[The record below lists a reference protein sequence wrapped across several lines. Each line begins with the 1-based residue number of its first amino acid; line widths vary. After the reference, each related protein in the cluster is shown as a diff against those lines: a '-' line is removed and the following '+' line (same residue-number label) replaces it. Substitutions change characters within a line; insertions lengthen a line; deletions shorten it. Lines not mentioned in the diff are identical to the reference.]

1 MKPRVA
7 IFFTGGTISMS
18 IDPTM
23 GGASPALS
31 GEEIVA
37 QVIGLEEIADF
48 EIINFARLPGP
59 HVTPS
64 IMLELAHAVRWVLQR
79 ENIDGVVITH
89 GTDTLDETAYF
100 LDLVLQSVKPVVFVG
115 AMRNSSELSWDGP
128 ANLIAA
134 VRVATTMEARG
145 LGVLVA
151 MSEEIIAAREVIKTH
166 TESVDTFQ
174 SRDYG
179 PIGLIDKDRII
190 IARRTTDQEYIQTDN
205 IELAVETIKMVSGG
219 DGKFIDYAIAL
230 GVRGLVLE
238 AFGRGNV
245 PPGYMQA
252 IDRAAKTGIPMVL
265 TSRCSR
271 GRTLDAYA
279 YEGAGKTLTKLG
291 VILGGVLPS
300 HKARIKLILALGAGW
315 STDRIRQSF
324 ET

>member
-1 MKPRVA
+1 LKPRVA

-37 QVIGLEEIADF
+37 QVNGLKEIADF

-64 IMLELAHAVRWVLQR
+64 IMLELAHAVRLVLQR

-100 LDLVLQSVKPVVFVG
+100 LDLILQSVKPVVFVG

-134 VRVATTMEARG
+134 VRVATTVEARG

-219 DGKFIDYAIAL
+219 DGKFIDYAIAQ

-245 PPGYMQA
+245 PPGYLGA
-252 IDRAAKTGIPMVL
+252 IDRAAKTGIPIVL

-279 YEGAGKTLTKLG
+279 YEGAGKTLTRLG

-324 ET
+324 ES

>member
-1 MKPRVA
+1 
-7 IFFTGGTISMS
+7 MS

-37 QVIGLEEIADF
+37 QVIGLKEIADF

-64 IMLELAHAVRWVLQR
+64 IMLELAHAVRSVLQR

-134 VRVATTMEARG
+134 VRVATTVEARG

-179 PIGLIDKDRII
+179 PVGLIDKDRII

-205 IELAVETIKMVSGG
+205 IEMAVETMKMVSGG
-219 DGKFIDYAIAL
+219 DGKFIDYAIAQ

-245 PPGYMQA
+245 PPGYMGA

-324 ET
+324 ES

>member
-37 QVIGLEEIADF
+37 QVIGLKEIADF

-64 IMLELAHAVRWVLQR
+64 IMLELAHAVRSVLQR

-134 VRVATTMEARG
+134 VRVATTVEARG

-179 PIGLIDKDRII
+179 PVGLIDKDRII

-205 IELAVETIKMVSGG
+205 IEMAVETMKMVSGG
-219 DGKFIDYAIAL
+219 DGKFIDYAIAQ

-245 PPGYMQA
+245 PPGYMGA

-324 ET
+324 ES

>member
-1 MKPRVA
+1 LKPRVA

-37 QVIGLEEIADF
+37 QVIGLKEIADF

-64 IMLELAHAVRWVLQR
+64 IMLELAHAVRLVLQR
-79 ENIDGVVITH
+79 DDIDGVVITH

-134 VRVATTMEARG
+134 VRVATTVEARG

-179 PIGLIDKDRII
+179 PVGLIDKDRII

-205 IELAVETIKMVSGG
+205 IEMAVETMKMVSGG
-219 DGKFIDYAIAL
+219 DGKFIDYAIAQ

-245 PPGYMQA
+245 PPGYMGA

-324 ET
+324 ES

>member
-37 QVIGLEEIADF
+37 QVIGLKEIADF

-64 IMLELAHAVRWVLQR
+64 IMLELAHAVRSVLQR

-134 VRVATTMEARG
+134 VRVATTVEARG

-205 IELAVETIKMVSGG
+205 IEMAVETMKMVSGG
-219 DGKFIDYAIAL
+219 DGKFIDYAIAQ

-245 PPGYMQA
+245 PPGYMGA

-324 ET
+324 ES

>member
-1 MKPRVA
+1 
-7 IFFTGGTISMS
+7 MS

-37 QVIGLEEIADF
+37 QVIGLKEIADF

-64 IMLELAHAVRWVLQR
+64 IMLELAHAVRLVLQR

-100 LDLVLQSVKPVVFVG
+100 LDLILQTVKPVVFVG

-134 VRVATTMEARG
+134 VRVATTVEARG

-190 IARRTTDQEYIQTDN
+190 IARRTTDQEYIETDN

-219 DGKFIDYAIAL
+219 DGKFIDYAIAQ

-245 PPGYMQA
+245 PPGYLGA
-252 IDRAAKTGIPMVL
+252 IDRAAKTGIPILL

-279 YEGAGKTLTKLG
+279 YEGAGKTLTRLG

-324 ET
+324 ES

>member
-1 MKPRVA
+1 
-7 IFFTGGTISMS
+7 MS

-37 QVIGLEEIADF
+37 QVIGLKEIADL

-64 IMLELAHAVRWVLQR
+64 IMLELAHAVRLVLQR

-100 LDLVLQSVKPVVFVG
+100 LDLILQTVKPVVFVG

-134 VRVATTMEARG
+134 VRVATTVEARG

-190 IARRTTDQEYIQTDN
+190 IARRTTDQEYIETDN

-219 DGKFIDYAIAL
+219 DGKFIDYAIAQ

-245 PPGYMQA
+245 PPGYLGA
-252 IDRAAKTGIPMVL
+252 IDRAAKTGIPILL

-279 YEGAGKTLTKLG
+279 YEGAGKTLTRLG

-324 ET
+324 ES

>member
-1 MKPRVA
+1 LKPRVA

-37 QVIGLEEIADF
+37 QVIGLKEIADL

-64 IMLELAHAVRWVLQR
+64 IMLELAHAVRLVLQR

-100 LDLVLQSVKPVVFVG
+100 LDLILQTVKPVVFVG

-134 VRVATTMEARG
+134 VRVATTVEARG

-190 IARRTTDQEYIQTDN
+190 IARRTTDQEYIETDN

-219 DGKFIDYAIAL
+219 DGKFIDYAIAQ

-245 PPGYMQA
+245 PPGYLGA
-252 IDRAAKTGIPMVL
+252 IDRAAKTGIPILL

-279 YEGAGKTLTKLG
+279 YEGAGKTLTRLG

-324 ET
+324 ES

>member
-1 MKPRVA
+1 LKPRVA

-37 QVIGLEEIADF
+37 QVIGLKEIADF

-64 IMLELAHAVRWVLQR
+64 IMLELAHAVRLVLQR

-100 LDLVLQSVKPVVFVG
+100 LDLILQTVKPVVFVG

-190 IARRTTDQEYIQTDN
+190 IARRTTDQEYIETDN

-219 DGKFIDYAIAL
+219 DGKFIDYAIAQ

-245 PPGYMQA
+245 PPGYLGA
-252 IDRAAKTGIPMVL
+252 IDRAAKTGIPILL

-279 YEGAGKTLTKLG
+279 YEGAGKTLTRLG

-324 ET
+324 ES

>member
-1 MKPRVA
+1 LKPRVA

-37 QVIGLEEIADF
+37 QVIGLKEIADF

-64 IMLELAHAVRWVLQR
+64 IMLELAHAVRLVLQR

-134 VRVATTMEARG
+134 VRVATTVETRG

-190 IARRTTDQEYIQTDN
+190 IARRTTDQEYIQTNN
-205 IELAVETIKMVSGG
+205 IEMAVETMKMVSGG
-219 DGKFIDYAIAL
+219 DGKFIDYAIAQ

-245 PPGYMQA
+245 PPGYMGA

-324 ET
+324 ES

>member
-37 QVIGLEEIADF
+37 QVIGLKEIADF

-64 IMLELAHAVRWVLQR
+64 IMLELAHAVRLVLQR

-134 VRVATTMEARG
+134 VRVATTVEARG

-205 IELAVETIKMVSGG
+205 IEMAVETLKMVSGG
-219 DGKFIDYAIAL
+219 DGKFIDYAIAQ

-245 PPGYMQA
+245 PPGYMGA

-324 ET
+324 ES

>member
-1 MKPRVA
+1 LKPRVA

-37 QVIGLEEIADF
+37 QVIGLKEIADF

-64 IMLELAHAVRWVLQR
+64 IMLELAHAVRLVLQR

-100 LDLVLQSVKPVVFVG
+100 LDLILQTVKPVVFVG

-134 VRVATTMEARG
+134 VRVATTVEARG

-190 IARRTTDQEYIQTDN
+190 IARRTTDQEYIETDN

-219 DGKFIDYAIAL
+219 DGKFIDYAIAQ

-245 PPGYMQA
+245 PPGYLGA
-252 IDRAAKTGIPMVL
+252 IDRAAKTGIPILL

-279 YEGAGKTLTKLG
+279 YEGAGKTLTRLG

-324 ET
+324 ES

>member
-1 MKPRVA
+1 
-7 IFFTGGTISMS
+7 MS

-37 QVIGLEEIADF
+37 QVNGLKEIADF

-64 IMLELAHAVRWVLQR
+64 IMLELAHAVRLVLQR
-79 ENIDGVVITH
+79 EDIDGVVITH

-100 LDLVLQSVKPVVFVG
+100 LDLILQSVKPVVFVG

-134 VRVATTMEARG
+134 VRVATTVEARG

-190 IARRTTDQEYIQTDN
+190 IARRTTDQEYIQTDD

-219 DGKFIDYAIAL
+219 DGKFIDYAIAQ

-245 PPGYMQA
+245 PPGYMGS
-252 IDRAAKTGIPMVL
+252 IDRAAKTGIPIVL

-315 STDRIRQSF
+315 GTDRIRQSF
-324 ET
+324 EG

>member
-37 QVIGLEEIADF
+37 QVIGLKEIADF

-64 IMLELAHAVRWVLQR
+64 IMLELAHAVRLVLQR

-134 VRVATTMEARG
+134 VRVATTVEARG

-205 IELAVETIKMVSGG
+205 IEMAVETMKMVSGG
-219 DGKFIDYAIAL
+219 DGKFIDYAIAQ

-245 PPGYMQA
+245 PPGYMGA

-291 VILGGVLPS
+291 VILCGVLPS

-324 ET
+324 ES

>member
-37 QVIGLEEIADF
+37 QVIGLKEIADF
-48 EIINFARLPGP
+48 EIINFASLPGP

-64 IMLELAHAVRWVLQR
+64 IMLELAHAVRSVLQR

-134 VRVATTMEARG
+134 VRVATTVETRG

-190 IARRTTDQEYIQTDN
+190 IARRTTDQEYIQTNN
-205 IELAVETIKMVSGG
+205 IEMAVETMKMVSGG
-219 DGKFIDYAIAL
+219 DGKFIDYAIAQ

-245 PPGYMQA
+245 PPGYMGA

-324 ET
+324 ES

>member
-37 QVIGLEEIADF
+37 QVIGLKEIADF

-64 IMLELAHAVRWVLQR
+64 IMLELAHAVRLVLQR

-134 VRVATTMEARG
+134 VRVATTVEARG

-205 IELAVETIKMVSGG
+205 IEMAVETMKMVSGG
-219 DGKFIDYAIAL
+219 DGKFIDYAIAQ

-245 PPGYMQA
+245 PPGYMGA

-324 ET
+324 ES

>member
-37 QVIGLEEIADF
+37 QVIGLKEIADF

-59 HVTPS
+59 HVTPA
-64 IMLELAHAVRWVLQR
+64 IMLELSHAVRLVLQR
-79 ENIDGVVITH
+79 DDIDGVVITH

-100 LDLVLQSVKPVVFVG
+100 LDLILQSVKPVVFVG

-134 VRVATTMEARG
+134 VRVATTVEARG

-190 IARRTTDQEYIQTDN
+190 VARRTTDQEYIQTDN

-219 DGKFIDYAIAL
+219 DGKFIDYAVAQ

-245 PPGYMQA
+245 PPGYMGA
-252 IDRAAKTGIPMVL
+252 IDRAAKTGIPIVL

-324 ET
+324 ES

>member
-1 MKPRVA
+1 M
-7 IFFTGGTISMS
+7 
-18 IDPTM
+18 
-23 GGASPALS
+23 
-31 GEEIVA
+31 
-37 QVIGLEEIADF
+37 
-48 EIINFARLPGP
+48 
-59 HVTPS
+59 
-64 IMLELAHAVRWVLQR
+64 
-79 ENIDGVVITH
+79 VITH

-134 VRVATTMEARG
+134 VRVATTVEARG

-205 IELAVETIKMVSGG
+205 IEMAVETMKMVSGG
-219 DGKFIDYAIAL
+219 DGKFIDYAIAQ

-245 PPGYMQA
+245 PPGYMGA

-324 ET
+324 ES

>member
-1 MKPRVA
+1 
-7 IFFTGGTISMS
+7 MS

-23 GGASPALS
+23 GGASPSLS

-37 QVIGLEEIADF
+37 QVKCLNEIADF

-59 HVTPS
+59 HVSPE
-64 IMLELAHAVRWVLQR
+64 IMFELAHAVRHVLQR
-79 ENIDGVVITH
+79 SDIDGVVITH

-100 LDLVLQSVKPVVFVG
+100 LDLVLQSEKPVVFVG

-128 ANLIAA
+128 ANLVDA
-134 VRVATTMEARG
+134 VRVATTLDARG

-174 SRDYG
+174 SRDFG
-179 PIGLIDKDRII
+179 PLGLIDKDRIM
-190 IARRTTDQEYIQTDN
+190 IARRTLDQEHIHTDR
-205 IELAVETIKMVSGG
+205 IEVRVETIKMVSGG
-219 DGKFIDYAIAL
+219 DGKLIDFAVSQGA
-230 GVRGLVLE
+230 RGLVLE

-245 PPGYMQA
+245 PPGYVGSIERVA
-252 IDRAAKTGIPMVL
+252 LSGIPIVL
-265 TSRCSR
+265 TSRCAH
-271 GRTLDAYA
+271 GRTLDSYA

-315 STDRIRQSF
+315 STARIRQSF
-324 ET
+324 ES

>member
-1 MKPRVA
+1 LKPRVA

-37 QVIGLEEIADF
+37 QVNGLKEIADF

-59 HVTPS
+59 HVTPA
-64 IMLELAHAVRWVLQR
+64 IMLELAHAVRLVLQR
-79 ENIDGVVITH
+79 GDIDGVVITH

-100 LDLVLQSVKPVVFVG
+100 LDLILQSVKPVVFVG

-134 VRVATTMEARG
+134 VRVATTVEARG

-219 DGKFIDYAIAL
+219 DGKFIDYAIAQ

-245 PPGYMQA
+245 PPGYMGS
-252 IDRAAKTGIPMVL
+252 IDRAAKTGIPIVL

-324 ET
+324 ES

>member
-1 MKPRVA
+1 
-7 IFFTGGTISMS
+7 
-18 IDPTM
+18 M

-37 QVIGLEEIADF
+37 QVIGLKEIADC

-59 HVTPS
+59 HVTPA
-64 IMLELAHAVRWVLQR
+64 IMLELAQAVRSVLQR

-89 GTDTLDETAYF
+89 GTDTLDETSYF
-100 LDLVLQSVKPVVFVG
+100 LDLVLHSVKPVVLVG

-190 IARRTTDQEYIQTDN
+190 IARRTTDQEYIQTDK
-205 IELAVETIKMVSGG
+205 IEMAVETMKMVSGG

-252 IDRAAKTGIPMVL
+252 IERAAKTGIPIVL

-291 VILGGVLPS
+291 VILGRVLPS

-315 STDRIRQSF
+315 STERIRLSY
-324 ET
+324 ES

>member
-1 MKPRVA
+1 
-7 IFFTGGTISMS
+7 MS

-37 QVIGLEEIADF
+37 HVIGLKEIADF

-64 IMLELAHAVRWVLQR
+64 IMLELAHAVRLVLQR

-100 LDLVLQSVKPVVFVG
+100 LDLILQSVKPVVFVG

-134 VRVATTMEARG
+134 VRVATTVEARG

-219 DGKFIDYAIAL
+219 DGKFIDYAIAQ

-245 PPGYMQA
+245 PPGYLGA
-252 IDRAAKTGIPMVL
+252 IDRAAKTGIPIVL

-279 YEGAGKTLTKLG
+279 YEGAGKTLTRLG

-300 HKARIKLILALGAGW
+300 HKARVKLILALGAGW

-324 ET
+324 ES

>member
-1 MKPRVA
+1 
-7 IFFTGGTISMS
+7 MS

-37 QVIGLEEIADF
+37 QVIGLKEIADF

-59 HVTPS
+59 HVTPA
-64 IMLELAHAVRWVLQR
+64 IMLELAQAVRSVLQR
-79 ENIDGVVITH
+79 DNIDGVVITH

-174 SRDYG
+174 SRDFG
-179 PIGLIDKDRII
+179 AIGLIDKDRII
-190 IARRTTDQEYIQTDN
+190 VARRITDQEYIPTDK
-205 IELAVETIKMVSGG
+205 IEMAVETMKMVSGG
-219 DGKFIDYAIAL
+219 DGKFIDYAIAQ

-315 STDRIRQSF
+315 STERIRQSF
-324 ET
+324 ES

>member
-1 MKPRVA
+1 
-7 IFFTGGTISMS
+7 MS

-37 QVIGLEEIADF
+37 QVIGLKEIADF

-64 IMLELAHAVRWVLQR
+64 IMLELAHAVRLVLQR

-100 LDLVLQSVKPVVFVG
+100 LDLILQTVKPVVFVG

-190 IARRTTDQEYIQTDN
+190 IARRTTDQEYIETDN

-219 DGKFIDYAIAL
+219 DGKFIDYAIAQ

-245 PPGYMQA
+245 PPGYLGA
-252 IDRAAKTGIPMVL
+252 IDRAAKTGIPILL

-279 YEGAGKTLTKLG
+279 YEGAGKTLTRLG

-324 ET
+324 ES

>member
-37 QVIGLEEIADF
+37 QVIGLKEIADF

-64 IMLELAHAVRWVLQR
+64 IMLELAHAVRLVLQR

-134 VRVATTMEARG
+134 VRVATTVEARG

-205 IELAVETIKMVSGG
+205 IEMAVETMKMVSGG
-219 DGKFIDYAIAL
+219 DGKFIDYAIAQ

-245 PPGYMQA
+245 PPGYMGA

-265 TSRCSR
+265 TSRCPR

-324 ET
+324 ES

>member
-1 MKPRVA
+1 
-7 IFFTGGTISMS
+7 MS

-37 QVIGLEEIADF
+37 QVIGLKEIADF

-64 IMLELAHAVRWVLQR
+64 IMLELAHAVRLVLQR

-100 LDLVLQSVKPVVFVG
+100 LDLILQSVKPVVFVG

-134 VRVATTMEARG
+134 VRVATTVEARG

-190 IARRTTDQEYIQTDN
+190 IARRTTDQEYIETDN

-219 DGKFIDYAIAL
+219 DGKFIDYAIAQ

-245 PPGYMQA
+245 PPGYLGA
-252 IDRAAKTGIPMVL
+252 IDRAAKTGIPIVL

-279 YEGAGKTLTKLG
+279 YEGAGKTLTRLG

-324 ET
+324 ES